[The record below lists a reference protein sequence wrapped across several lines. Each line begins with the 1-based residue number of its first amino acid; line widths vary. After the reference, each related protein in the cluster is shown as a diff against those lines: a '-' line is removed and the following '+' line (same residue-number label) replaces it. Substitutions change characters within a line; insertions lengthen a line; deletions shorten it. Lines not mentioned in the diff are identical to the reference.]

1 MPLRHWEQVMGPMLQ
16 SLLEG
21 RCKLRVHRETKEL
34 PVYKLTIAK
43 SGLRM
48 RRTNDKSCT
57 PFDRNNIPSEQG
69 PGPSHYCG
77 VVKNG
82 LNAWLNHPWDG
93 VRISMTGI
101 PGSAEAAGL
110 TTLLSSRLDRLVI
123 DKTGLT
129 GLFDLHLEWN
139 SQATFEV
146 LAREGPRDPN
156 KLSPSADHRSPSIFA
171 AVQEQLGLRLES
183 DRGPVEILVIDH
195 VEKPSEN

>member
-1 MPLRHWEQVMGPMLQ
+1 MPLPSRGSDGCGAALINPGIMSFSGVPMALIAQ
-16 SLLEG
+16 SLTQTVG
-21 RCKLRVHRETKEL
+21 R
-34 PVYKLTIAK
+34 P
-43 SGLRM
+43 
-48 RRTNDKSCT
+48 
-57 PFDRNNIPSEQG
+57 
-69 PGPSHYCG
+69 
-77 VVKNG
+77 
-82 LNAWLNHPWDG
+82 
-93 VRISMTGI
+93 
-101 PGSAEAAGL
+101 
-110 TTLLSSRLDRLVI
+110 VI

-139 SQATFEV
+139 SQATVEV